1 MTRTVLAASLAAA
14 LGLGAMAPAHA
25 GGSFS
30 LSIAPRDARS
40 DDAIR
45 TGLQIYSLFNDIRG
59 GASVRQKGNRNS
71 AGLRQDGRRNRGL
84 IYQEGDGHDGSIDQA
99 GDGNAYGLFQFGR
112 NTDAHVTQRGNG
124 NTGATF
130 VFGW

>member
-71 AGLRQDGRRNRGL
+71 AGLRQDGRRNPTCLLESVVGTARPS
-84 IYQEGDGHDGSIDQA
+84 HVSRS
-99 GDGNAYGLFQFGR
+99 NGR
-112 NTDAHVTQRGNG
+112 ALSMAPGKRSL
-124 NTGATF
+124 
-130 VFGW
+130 